1 MIIGLPRALL
11 YYRYGTLWK
20 EFFDSL
26 GVQTAVSPKTNAKIL
41 EIGSTKSVDETC
53 LSAKIYMGHVE
64 SLLDKCDYILI
75 PRVTGFGV
83 RRTMC
88 TRCQSLYDLV
98 RNVFSEKKDKF
109 LAFDIDEHAGM
120 DEFKTLSEIGCKLG
134 FDKKKVKKAYSEAV
148 KKDKEQWKK
157 QLKKQDA
164 LVRQPGSKILVVG
177 HSYVLED
184 DYLGKR
190 IFDYMKE
197 QGVVTIRADIL
208 NREDARK
215 KSAEI
220 SPTLKWEINRE
231 LIGGIEKYKNMVDGI
246 LLVSVYP
253 CGPDSLTNEM
263 IVREYNKLPILSLIL
278 DEQDGIAGM
287 ETRMESF
294 LDIINF
300 RKELE

>member
-1 MIIGLPRALL
+1 M
-11 YYRYGTLWK
+11 
-20 EFFDSL
+20 
-26 GVQTAVSPKTNAKIL
+26 
-41 EIGSTKSVDETC
+41 
-53 LSAKIYMGHVE
+53 
-64 SLLDKCDYILI
+64 
-75 PRVTGFGV
+75 
-83 RRTMC
+83 
-88 TRCQSLYDLV
+88 
-98 RNVFSEKKDKF
+98 
-109 LAFDIDEHAGM
+109 
-120 DEFKTLSEIGCKLG
+120 
-134 FDKKKVKKAYSEAV
+134 
-148 KKDKEQWKK
+148 
-157 QLKKQDA
+157 
-164 LVRQPGSKILVVG
+164 RQPGSKILVVG